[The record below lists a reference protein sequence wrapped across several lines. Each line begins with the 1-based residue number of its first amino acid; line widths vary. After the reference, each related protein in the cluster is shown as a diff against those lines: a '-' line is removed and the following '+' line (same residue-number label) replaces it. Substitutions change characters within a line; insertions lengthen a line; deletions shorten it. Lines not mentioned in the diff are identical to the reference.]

1 MFFTWYIQFYGQDLV
16 LSLGTYKPNYAKQKQ
31 AFKKYCIQCKLK
43 FHVTMENFNV
53 IGRSLSEEECI
64 WQLT

>member
-1 MFFTWYIQFYGQDLV
+1 MDKNLV
-16 LSLGTYKPNYAKQKQ
+16 LSLETYKPNYAKQKQ
-31 AFKKYCIQCKLK
+31 AFKKKYCIQCNLK

-53 IGRSLSEEECI
+53 IGRCLSEEECI